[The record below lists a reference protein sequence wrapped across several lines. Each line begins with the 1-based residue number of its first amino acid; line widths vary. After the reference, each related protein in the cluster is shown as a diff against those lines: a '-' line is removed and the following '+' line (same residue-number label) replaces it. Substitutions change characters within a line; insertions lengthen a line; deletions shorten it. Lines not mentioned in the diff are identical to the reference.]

1 MIHGC
6 LCVSLEGK
14 EGDLIEGNNVN
25 GVWDVLLGWV
35 LILGHHVFLFLFFC
49 LWVSLCF

>member
-6 LCVSLEGK
+6 LCVSWEGK
-14 EGDLIEGNNVN
+14 EGDLIEVNNVN
-25 GVWDVLLGWV
+25 GVFFLLGWV